1 MTPIPAPPPLRR
13 RLIIACSLALCA
25 LLLSGAGRVAGG
37 SFRTEAPG
45 ARHAADEGVSRA
57 IDSLCPLYG
66 IDARLIRSWKA
77 TAAGEP
83 TGRTEARITVPS
95 GFRSLEFNHAL
106 ALSIAPFGAWV
117 VATERSKENSVTM
130 HVVRGG
136 VTVRSLSF
144 VPEPRPAEA
153 HQR

>member
-1 MTPIPAPPPLRR
+1 MTPPPLSAALRS
-13 RLIIACSLALCA
+13 RLLIASGLALCA
-25 LLLSGAGRVAGG
+25 LALTAAGKIAGG
-37 SFRTEAPG
+37 TSRAETPAARRSAEAG
-45 ARHAADEGVSRA
+45 IARA

-66 IDARLIRSWKA
+66 IDRGLIRTWKA

-83 TGRTEARITVPS
+83 TGRIEEKIPVGP

-106 ALSIAPFGAWV
+106 SSGIAPFGAGV

-130 HVVRGG
+130 HIVCGG

-144 VPEPRPAEA
+144 APDAGR
-153 HQR
+153 

>member
-1 MTPIPAPPPLRR
+1 MTRTSIPPPLRR
-13 RLIIACSLALCA
+13 RLLIACVLAVCA
-25 LLLSGAGRVAGG
+25 ILLTGAGLITRGRVFSETSAGRRSAETG
-37 SFRTEAPG
+37 I
-45 ARHAADEGVSRA
+45 AAA
-57 IDSLCPLYG
+57 IDSLCPLYA

-83 TGRTEARITVPS
+83 TGRIEEKIPVGP

-106 ALSIAPFGAWV
+106 AARIAPFGAGV

-136 VTVRSLSF
+136 MTIRSLWF
-144 VPEPRPAEA
+144 VPDAGR
-153 HQR
+153 